1 MKGDLDFDSTTFLSF
16 LEKSRSYI
24 LKRREY
30 VLVSKMT
37 TQLIKE
43 DAHDVNAQDWVR
55 NFFIC
60 MIQC

>member
-1 MKGDLDFDSTTFLSF
+1 MKGDLDFDSTTFLSY
-16 LEKSRSYI
+16 LKNSTSYI
-24 LKRREY
+24 LKRSEY

-37 TQLIKE
+37 TQLIKK
-43 DAHDVNAQDWVR
+43 DAHNVNAQDWVR

>member
-43 DAHDVNAQDWVR
+43 DAHDVNAQD
-55 NFFIC
+55 
-60 MIQC
+60 